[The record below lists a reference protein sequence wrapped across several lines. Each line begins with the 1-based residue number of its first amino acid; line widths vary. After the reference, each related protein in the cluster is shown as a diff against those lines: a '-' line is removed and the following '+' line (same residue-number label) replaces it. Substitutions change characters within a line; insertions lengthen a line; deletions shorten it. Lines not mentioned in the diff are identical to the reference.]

1 MLQKVEGKREEGL
14 GDAREF
20 RLHLLNSPP
29 PWGPLNAEGW
39 RSDWCWPEAPA
50 PPRPVGLLP
59 SSFSGCGEQSR
70 LRVLGVSGNQPRL
83 PARRGGS
90 PQPCGSSRVTAPAT
104 AGLQKTSVGLG
115 ASSPSAGSRA
125 GGRAPPGPRAPRHP
139 RSSPKGATAQHHG
152 PGAGSPPARRAG
164 SGAAG
169 GGGTAGLCPPQALAL
184 PEETPRWGCRA
195 TRAPLQLCPAL
206 QPGGAQLASFPEAAP
221 R

>member
-20 RLHLLNSPP
+20 QLHLPNSPP

-39 RSDWCWPEAPA
+39 RSDWRWPEAAA

-59 SSFSGCGEQSR
+59 SSFLATGSNRGCAVSGA
-70 LRVLGVSGNQPRL
+70 SGNQPRL
-83 PARRGGS
+83 SARRGGS
-90 PQPCGSSRVTAPAT
+90 HQPCGSSRVTAPAA
-104 AGLQKTSVGLG
+104 AGLEKTSVGLG
-115 ASSPSAGSRA
+115 VSSPSTGSQVW
-125 GGRAPPGPRAPRHP
+125 GRAPPGPRAPRHP
-139 RSSPKGATAQHHG
+139 RSSAKGATAQHHG

-169 GGGTAGLCPPQALAL
+169 GGGTEGLCPPQALAL
-184 PEETPRWGCRA
+184 SEETPRWGCGV

-206 QPGGAQLASFPEAAP
+206 QPGGAQLRSFPEAAP
-221 R
+221 H